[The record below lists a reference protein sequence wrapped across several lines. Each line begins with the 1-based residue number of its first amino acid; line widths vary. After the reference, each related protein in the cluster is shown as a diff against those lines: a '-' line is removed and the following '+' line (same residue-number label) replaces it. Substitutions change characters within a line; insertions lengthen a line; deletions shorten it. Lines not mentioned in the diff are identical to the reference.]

1 MVERRAP
8 YRVSRERGDGR
19 GGEAVRCRADAYAI
33 GAQRCSS
40 AAGWA
45 RSGNYVI
52 IFLQSIL
59 KGLLIGGV
67 YALVAMGLNLMF
79 GVMKL
84 VNFAHGEFLMAGMYV
99 AVGARRSLGILPGAL
114 GIFGI
119 YWVALPTMFVMAAV
133 GVAFYLLLLDRA
145 ARFGKSSQILLIIG
159 LSIGAQGLAQVLRG
173 SGFRLVP
180 NPINGAAIRFAGPHP
195 STRAGH
201 RVPRGAAVTIVMAWV
216 LRATRFGK
224 SARAVA
230 ESGETAEMLGIEV
243 VAFTSCR
250 PRSPS
255 VWWASPQ
262 LSSSRISTPFRTSG
276 QNFVVVAFLAIVI
289 AGLGNVVGAVFGGL
303 LMGVMQ
309 SLTASYFDLDLSTA
323 AIYLLFLGV
332 LILRPQGL
340 FTRGGRTL

>member
-1 MVERRAP
+1 M
-8 YRVSRERGDGR
+8 
-19 GGEAVRCRADAYAI
+19 
-33 GAQRCSS
+33 
-40 AAGWA
+40 
-45 RSGNYVI
+45 I

-59 KGLLIGGV
+59 NGLLIGGV

-99 AVGARRSLGILPGAL
+99 AVGLASLGTLPGAL

-133 GVAFYLLLLDRA
+133 GFAFYLLLLDRA
-145 ARFGKSSQILLIIG
+145 ARFGESPQILLTIG

-173 SGFRLVP
+173 SSFRLVP
-180 NPINGAAIRFAGPHP
+180 NPINGAAIRFGGLNLQLGP
-195 STRAGH
+195 AIAFIVALG
-201 RVPRGAAVTIVMAWV
+201 VTVVMAWI

-224 SARAVA
+224 SARVVA
-230 ESGETAEMLGIEV
+230 ESAETAEMLGIEV
-243 VAFTSCR
+243 RRVYLVSTSIAIGLVGLAAALII
-250 PRSPS
+250 PYQYTFPN
-255 VWWASPQ
+255 V
-262 LSSSRISTPFRTSG
+262 G

-323 AIYLLFLGV
+323 AIYLLFLAV

-340 FTRGGRTL
+340 FTRGRRTL